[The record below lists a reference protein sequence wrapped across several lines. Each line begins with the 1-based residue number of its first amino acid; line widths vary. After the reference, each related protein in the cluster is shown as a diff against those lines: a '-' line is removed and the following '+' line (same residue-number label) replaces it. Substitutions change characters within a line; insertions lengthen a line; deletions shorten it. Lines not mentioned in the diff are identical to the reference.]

1 MFIEFELPQ
10 DESYT
15 YYVTVVRLNI
25 VEWASQHNIP
35 YNQKTV
41 KYTHRLTFDDDRNY
55 SFFAM
60 TWQPAPEIPFKII
73 DRKP

>member
-1 MFIEFELPQ
+1 MFIEFALPQ

-15 YYVTVVRLNI
+15 YYVTTVKLNI
-25 VEWASQHNIP
+25 IDWASQHHIP

-41 KYTHRLTFDDDRNY
+41 KYVHRLTFEDDRNY

-60 TWQPAPEIPFKII
+60 TWRPKPAIPFKII
-73 DRKP
+73 DTKP

>member
-1 MFIEFELPQ
+1 MYIQFDLPQ

-15 YYVTVVRLNI
+15 YYLTTVKLNI
-25 VEWASQHNIP
+25 IDWASQHHIP

-41 KYTHRLTFDDDRNY
+41 KYVHRVTFNDDRNY

-60 TWQPAPEIPFKII
+60 TWNPQPPTPFKLI
-73 DRKP
+73 DTKP